1 MKRGRRVGA
10 LAVCALLALA
20 LPAAASA
27 GQQAIVKPKSLHLNF
42 HLPASNGYAVSVH
55 TSGHRQIKIGVE
67 KGESFAFY
75 TGLGHVSR
83 KGIDADL
90 GRFGRISL
98 RFLPKARSRGP
109 GLDKVL
115 PPALRGRCR
124 GRALV
129 LERGV
134 LVGNIRFEGEHG
146 YVRAVSHRIKASL
159 GRGYKQVCGRKSGAR
174 AGASASRDKIEL
186 LLLSLE
192 AHRHGVERTL
202 TMFSIPF
209 PTKHGKRPDGITIA
223 LAQRKEKIEG
233 VGTAKA
239 TVFISDVVGLDVSP
253 RGKQPLSAEAKLP
266 TPFAGTGVY
275 LKEPGQKPTWSGDF
289 GVHLPGSGVVPLTGD
304 EFEFDFCR
312 AISEREVE
320 RCADEEAPS
329 PRPLAISPRRLSRLL
344 AQGSGSHSQP
354 LALARLS
361 SLR

>member
-1 MKRGRRVGA
+1 MKRNGRAGA
-10 LAVCALLALA
+10 LVLCALLALA
-20 LPAAASA
+20 LPAAANA

-42 HLPASNGYAVSVH
+42 HVPASNGYAVSVH

-67 KGESFAFY
+67 KGDSFAFY

-83 KGIDADL
+83 KRIEADL
-90 GRFGRISL
+90 GRFGQISL
-98 RFLPKARSRGP
+98 RFLPKTRSRGA
-109 GLDKVL
+109 GLEKLL

-124 GRALV
+124 GRASV

-159 GRGYKQVCGRKSGAR
+159 GRGYRRVCGRKSGAR
-174 AGASASRDKIEL
+174 AGASAARGKIEL

-192 AHRHGVERTL
+192 AHRRGVERTL

-209 PTKHGKRPDGITIA
+209 PTKDVKRRKGLTIA
-223 LAQRKEKIEG
+223 VALRKEKIEG

-239 TVFISDVVGLDVSP
+239 TVLISDVVGLIVSP
-253 RGKQPLSAEAKLP
+253 RAEQPLSAEAKLP
-266 TPFAGTGVY
+266 APFAGSGLY
-275 LKEPGQKPTWSGDF
+275 LEEPGQEATWSGDF
-289 GVHLPGSGVVPLTGD
+289 GVHLLGSGLVPLTGD

-320 RCADEEAPS
+320 RCTDEDAPS
-329 PRPLAISPRRLSRLL
+329 PRPLAISSRRLSRLL